1 MPEMGWSGKRDADL
15 LRPAARDLDAFL
27 TVDRR
32 LPREYEL
39 STFRIAVIVLVA
51 RSNRLW
57 TWRVPIAE
65 GAEPIP
71 VRTELEVGPELAF
84 KYPVDDGARFM
95 VRQIRDAAPSPDGT
109 TLAFAALDRLYVRPL
124 PDGEP
129 RGLTDLDLVEAQPA
143 WSPDGAWIAFVTWS
157 PDGGHLYKAPADGSA
172 PPVRLSTRPTVFQHP
187 AWSPD
192 GERLVAIQGPA
203 RSFRDDALRVATAL
217 GAEAIGLDGDLG
229 SIEPGKL
236 ADLVVLEDDPIDDIR
251 NTNRIRYVMKNGRL
265 YDADTLDER
274 WPRER
279 PLGQPVWLGDEPDG
293 VADGIR

>member
-15 LRPAARDLDAFL
+15 LRPAARELDAFL

-71 VRTELEVGPELAF
+71 VPFRVRTELEVGPELAF

-143 WSPDGAWIAFVTWS
+143 WSPDGAWIAFVPEADRSRARPSGLPTLTDATPVYQ
-157 PDGGHLYKAPADGSA
+157 PDRSRAPLLRLGERGPMARPGGRRP
-172 PPVRLSTRPTVFQHP
+172 RLSIERGRRAAYAGREQAPGAARCRRKLVRDAARPAARPRRGTTR
-187 AWSPD
+187 AW
-192 GERLVAIQGPA
+192 
-203 RSFRDDALRVATAL
+203 RSGCRA
-217 GAEAIGLDGDLG
+217 G
-229 SIEPGKL
+229 
-236 ADLVVLEDDPIDDIR
+236 
-251 NTNRIRYVMKNGRL
+251 
-265 YDADTLDER
+265 
-274 WPRER
+274 
-279 PLGQPVWLGDEPDG
+279 
-293 VADGIR
+293 